1 MDTNLPA
8 DQSLASP
15 VAPEPQTSGEE
26 FFRIEGVYTGLGAP
40 ILGGEVGRWVL
51 IDGPQIDSEIELF
64 DELCWRLVGDG
75 VPLWRAGLHVGTL
88 HPQIRGV
95 GARWWRDRKVIEN
108 YRILHG
114 SEETDEYKLSPI
126 RRTVERG
133 APMRRRLDG
142 PVAEFPLLERMR
154 RAGATDYFA
163 LALNRTFRQFPAV
176 AWATDRPGGFTDA
189 DIAKL
194 EAINPALA
202 AIVDTRAVRRI
213 SGNLLDTY
221 LGPQA
226 GRRILAGQIFRAQ
239 GERMRAVIMMTDMRN
254 FTGLSD
260 QLAGDEVIELLDE
273 YFDAVVSPV
282 EERKGEVLK
291 FMGDGVLAIFPAED
305 DEDFAPSSL
314 RALEAATEGL
324 ERLATVNQSRQA
336 RGVPELRIGI
346 GLHLGEVIYGNVGA
360 TDRLDFTVIGPAVNL
375 ASRIEG
381 LTKRLLRPLLTSSAF
396 AEICPR
402 PLVSLGFHPVR
413 GLYNPEEVFG
423 LPEG

>member
-8 DQSLASP
+8 DQSLVLP
-15 VAPEPQTSGEE
+15 TQPLPQTRGEE

-40 ILGGEVGRWVL
+40 ILGGEVDRWLLV
-51 IDGPQIDSEIELF
+51 DGPQIDSEIELF

-75 VPLWRAGLHVGTL
+75 VPLWRASLHIGTL

-95 GARWWRDRKVIEN
+95 GARWWRDRKVIED

-126 RRTVERG
+126 RKTSERG
-133 APMRRRLDG
+133 TPVRYRLDH
-142 PVAEFPLLERMR
+142 PIPEFPLLEKIRQ
-154 RAGATDYFA
+154 AGGTDYFA
-163 LALNRTFRQFPAV
+163 LALNRTFRRFPTV
-176 AWATDRPGGFTDA
+176 VWGTDRPGGFSDA
-189 DIAKL
+189 EIAKL
-194 EAINPALA
+194 EDINPALA

-213 SGNLLDTY
+213 SANLLDTY

-226 GRRILAGQIFRAQ
+226 GRRILNGQIFRAQ

-260 QLAGDEVIELLDE
+260 RLAGDEVIELLDE
-273 YFDAVVSPV
+273 YFDAVASPV
-282 EERKGEVLK
+282 QERKGEILK

-324 ERLATVNQSRQA
+324 ERLATVNKSRME
-336 RGVPELRIGI
+336 RDMPELRIGV
-346 GLHLGEVIYGNVGA
+346 GLHLGEVIYGNVGS

-413 GLYNPEEVFG
+413 GLYQPEEVFG
-423 LPEG
+423 LPD

>member
-1 MDTNLPA
+1 MDTNLSAIP
-8 DQSLASP
+8 DLALP
-15 VAPEPQTSGEE
+15 PETATKTSGEE

-40 ILGGEVGRWVL
+40 ISGGEVARWLLV
-51 IDGPQIDSEIELF
+51 DGPHIDSEVELF

-75 VPLWRAGLHVGTL
+75 VPLWRASLHIGTL

-95 GARWWRDRKVIEN
+95 GVRWWGDRKVIED

-114 SEETDEYKLSPI
+114 SEETDEYRLSPI
-126 RRTVERG
+126 RKTVERG
-133 APMRRRLDG
+133 TPMRRRLDG
-142 PVAEFPLLERMR
+142 PISEFPLLEKIR
-154 RAGATDYFA
+154 RAGGTDYFA
-163 LALNRTFRQFPAV
+163 LALNRTFRRFPTV
-176 AWATDRPGGFTDA
+176 AWATDRPGGFSDA

-194 EAINPALA
+194 EDINPALA

-260 QLAGDEVIELLDE
+260 RLPGDAVIELLDD
-273 YFDAVVSPV
+273 YFDAVVSPIQ
-282 EERKGEVLK
+282 EKKGEVLK
-291 FMGDGVLAIFPAED
+291 FIGDGVLAIFPAED

-324 ERLATVNQSRQA
+324 DRLAAINQA
-336 RGVPELRIGI
+336 RHERDEPEFRIGV

-360 TDRLDFTVIGPAVNL
+360 ADRLDFTVIGPAVNL

-413 GLYNPEEVFG
+413 GLYQPEEVFG
-423 LPEG
+423 LPD

>member
-1 MDTNLPA
+1 MASDLSAAQDLALP
-8 DQSLASP
+8 
-15 VAPEPQTSGEE
+15 PEPPRLSGEE

-40 ILGGEVGRWVL
+40 ILGGEVGRWLLVE
-51 IDGPQIDSEIELF
+51 GPQIDSEVELF

-75 VPLWRAGLHVGTL
+75 VPLWRASLQIGTL
-88 HPQIRGV
+88 HPLIRGI
-95 GARWWRDRKVIEN
+95 GARWWRERKVIED

-114 SEETDEYKLSPI
+114 SENTDEYRLSPI
-126 RRTVERG
+126 RTTIERG
-133 APMRRRLDG
+133 TPIRRRLDG
-142 PVAEFPLLERMR
+142 PIAEFPLLERLR

-163 LALNRTFRQFPAV
+163 LALNITFRRFPTV
-176 AWATDRPGGFTDA
+176 VWATDRPDGFSDTE
-189 DIAKL
+189 IAKL
-194 EAINPALA
+194 QDINPALA
-202 AIVDTRAVRRI
+202 AIVDARAIRRI

-239 GERMRAVIMMTDMRN
+239 GERIRAVIMMTDMRN

-260 QLAGDEVIELLDE
+260 RFAGDEVIELLDD
-273 YFDAVVSPV
+273 YFDAVVSPI
-282 EERKGEVLK
+282 EKKKGEVLK

-324 ERLATVNQSRQA
+324 ERLTAVNQVRRQ
-336 RGVPELRIGI
+336 RHQPEFRIGI
-346 GLHLGEVIYGNVGA
+346 GLHLGEVIYGNVGSA
-360 TDRLDFTVIGPAVNL
+360 DRLDFTVIGPAVNL

-396 AEICPR
+396 AEICPQ

-413 GLYNPEEVFG
+413 GLYQPEQVFG
-423 LPEG
+423 LPD